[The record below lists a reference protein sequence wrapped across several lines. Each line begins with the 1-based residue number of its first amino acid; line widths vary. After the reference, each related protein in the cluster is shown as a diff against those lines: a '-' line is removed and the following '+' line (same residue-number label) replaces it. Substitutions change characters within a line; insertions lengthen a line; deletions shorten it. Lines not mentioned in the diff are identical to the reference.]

1 MAHYFTNEDVKSA
14 PTTFTYTYHGR
25 DYTFHSDAGVFSK
38 HFIDYG
44 TQVLLAAIDLK
55 DAQSLLD
62 VGCGY
67 GTIGMLL
74 KGDKPDL
81 EVTMVDV
88 NKRALAL
95 AKANVETNNV
105 GDCDIHE
112 SSCYDQVTGC
122 YDLIVS
128 NPPIRAGKKIV
139 STILS
144 ESIHHLNNNGRL
156 VIVIQKKQGA
166 PSAKAL
172 MEKTFG
178 NVTILKR
185 DKGYYILQSE
195 KRD

>member
-1 MAHYFTNEDVKSA
+1 M
-14 PTTFTYTYHGR
+14 
-25 DYTFHSDAGVFSK
+25 
-38 HFIDYG
+38 
-44 TQVLLAAIDLK
+44 
-55 DAQSLLD
+55 
-62 VGCGY
+62 
-67 GTIGMLL
+67 
-74 KGDKPDL
+74 
-81 EVTMVDV
+81 
-88 NKRALAL
+88 
-95 AKANVETNNV
+95 ETNNV
-105 GDCDIHE
+105 GACDIHE
-112 SSCYDQVTGC
+112 SNCYDQVTGC
-122 YDLIVS
+122 YDLIIS